1 MFFNTYDMDIKERF
15 QIFINYKGLSKRKF
29 QESIGVSNS
38 YIQNIS
44 NGISAEILKRITKTY
59 TELNTD
65 WLLYGE
71 GDMLKS
77 QSREMERINTLL
89 DTITTL
95 QEAINAKSETIAI
108 LNERIHQ
115 LENQLKNKS

>member
-1 MFFNTYDMDIKERF
+1 MITRIESLRDYF
-15 QIFINYKGLSKRKF
+15 GLSTRAFALKCGLNQPSLDRMLKG
-29 QESIGVSNS
+29 INAL
-38 YIQNIS
+38 NI
-44 NGISAEILKRITKTY
+44 NCISAILATFPDVSA
-59 TELNTD
+59 E
-65 WLLYGE
+65 WLLRGE
-71 GDMLKS
+71 GDMFKS
-77 QSREMERINTLL
+77 QSRETERINTLL

>member
-1 MFFNTYDMDIKERF
+1 MDLHDRLNAIVSYTKLSDRAFAIKC
-15 QIFINYKGLSKRKF
+15 GLKQPTLDK
-29 QESIGVSNS
+29 Q
-38 YIQNIS
+38 
-44 NGISAEILKRITKTY
+44 LKRLRSVSADTIIAVSKNFP
-59 TELNTD
+59 EISRD
-65 WLLYGE
+65 WLLLGE
-71 GDMLKS
+71 GDMFKS